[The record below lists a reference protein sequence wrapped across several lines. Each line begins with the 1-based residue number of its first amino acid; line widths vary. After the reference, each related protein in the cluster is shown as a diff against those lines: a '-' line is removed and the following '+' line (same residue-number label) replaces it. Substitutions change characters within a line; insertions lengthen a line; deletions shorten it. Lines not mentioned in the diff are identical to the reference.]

1 MSTTQDD
8 SRFWDRI
15 ARKYAAD
22 KIADEAGYE
31 RTLARCLDYLKATD
45 SALEFGCGTGT
56 TALRLAPSVGSL
68 IASDI
73 SGEMIAIARE
83 KQAADDP
90 VSGGGAPTFVH
101 SALDTLAYPGESF
114 DLVMGFSALHLVP
127 DLADG
132 LARIHGLLKPGGL
145 FISKTPC
152 LGDMNPL
159 ILAALPVMRFLGKAP
174 NVLVFTS
181 GALQAAIAA
190 AGFDLVDVEHHASK
204 GKDTR
209 PFIVA
214 RRL

>member
-1 MSTTQDD
+1 MSNPLDD

-31 RTLARCLDYLKATD
+31 RTLARCLDYLKPAGK
-45 SALEFGCGTGT
+45 ALEFACGTGT

-73 SGEMIAIARE
+73 SAEMIAIARE
-83 KQAADDP
+83 KQAAAGP
-90 VSGGGAPTFVH
+90 LNGAGGLAFVQ
-101 SALDTLAYPGESF
+101 SSLATLPYPGESF
-114 DLVMGFSALHLVP
+114 DVIMGFSALHLVP
-127 DLADG
+127 DLREG
-132 LARIHGLLKPGGL
+132 LAQVHSLLKPGGL

-152 LGDMNPL
+152 LGEMNPL
-159 ILAALPVMRFLGKAP
+159 ILAALPVIRLLGKAP

-181 GALQAAIAA
+181 GELQAAIAA
-190 AGFDLVDVEHHASK
+190 VGFDLVAVERHASK